1 MADGAGL
8 FDLLRSSIPAP
19 GSGLRVPNPQA
30 GSALVPTDPLL
41 EMQRVAAAQRI
52 AGARPTPPSTTAIPL
67 PPVQT
72 SQALVRV
79 PPQAMNPR
87 LEALRRLATLVN
99 LAESGP
105 ALAMLPVAIADDNTN
120 YGRIKYTGS
129 FGGPSFATNP
139 YASGG
144 NIVLNKRGVPQEVK
158 PSKGMSYSEYAES
171 QRKQNASAQSAPQST
186 QPRTQQQGRPSGSQR
201 ATPQVEPQSSQMN
214 AQDLLALPQ
223 PFTPGMQNVI
233 DRVTGMNIGYDV
245 QDLLGNRLRAGMG
258 NSPTRSSAQP
268 SVGAT
273 SPTTR
278 VTSPRQ
284 PTQSQGNV
292 RAVAPTRFP
301 NVSGKVPSG
310 DWYVNDVGDETRDD
324 IGAFGRTALGNL
336 PEDTWV
342 WTSPTTQNK
351 YNEKDDSWSRRT
363 VGGKSTTNKPSKPN
377 TVQGQP
383 QKQGSLRT
391 VSPAQASNKATAT
404 QETSP
409 RITQAEKPS
418 ATQKST
424 PVAKAEPSGEALSY
438 FRKNKQS
445 AGWDALGT
453 AVSLVQRSL
462 SPDKGGLKSRAEYDR
477 LLRGSENFKKLDGD
491 EQQRVRQA
499 FAQWMNEQTIFKGK
513 A

>member
-41 EMQRVAAAQRI
+41 EMQRIAAAQRI
-52 AGARPTPPSTTAIPL
+52 AGARPTPPSATPIPL

-72 SQALVRV
+72 SQALARV

-87 LEALRRLATLVN
+87 LEALRRLAALVN

-129 FGGPSFATNP
+129 SGGPSFATNP

-186 QPRTQQQGRPSGSQR
+186 QPRTQQQDRPSGTQR
-201 ATPQVEPQSSQMN
+201 ATPQVEPQVSQMN

-223 PFTPGMQNVI
+223 PFTPGMQNVM
-233 DRVTGMNIGYDV
+233 DRVTGMNIAYDV

-258 NSPTRSSAQP
+258 NSPTRSTAQP

-273 SPTTR
+273 APATR
-278 VTSPRQ
+278 GTSPRQ
-284 PTQSQGNV
+284 PTQAQGNA
-292 RAVAPTRFP
+292 RTVAPTQTQSKSSA
-301 NVSGKVPSG
+301 VAEGKPTGPQSAKSAPKQEG
-310 DWYVNDVGDETRDD
+310 NQP
-324 IGAFGRTALGNL
+324 TA
-336 PEDTWV
+336 
-342 WTSPTTQNK
+342 Q
-351 YNEKDDSWSRRT
+351 
-363 VGGKSTTNKPSKPN
+363 KP
-377 TVQGQP
+377 
-383 QKQGSLRT
+383 
-391 VSPAQASNKATAT
+391 
-404 QETSP
+404 
-409 RITQAEKPS
+409 
-418 ATQKST
+418 T
-424 PVAKAEPSGEALSY
+424 PVEKAEPSGEALAY
-438 FRKNKQS
+438 YRKNKSS

>member
-52 AGARPTPPSTTAIPL
+52 AGGRPTPPSTTAIPL

-171 QRKQNASAQSAPQST
+171 QRKQNATAQSAPQST
-186 QPRTQQQGRPSGSQR
+186 QPRTQQQGRLSGTQQ

-258 NSPTRSSAQP
+258 NSPTRSSALP

-292 RAVAPTRFP
+292 RAVAPTQTQ
-301 NVSGKVPSG
+301 GKASAVA
-310 DWYVNDVGDETRDD
+310 E
-324 IGAFGRTALGNL
+324 
-336 PEDTWV
+336 
-342 WTSPTTQNK
+342 
-351 YNEKDDSWSRRT
+351 
-363 VGGKSTTNKPSKPN
+363 GKSTGPQSAKSAPKQEGS
-377 TVQGQP
+377 QP
-383 QKQGSLRT
+383 TAQKQ
-391 VSPAQASNKATAT
+391 
-404 QETSP
+404 
-409 RITQAEKPS
+409 
-418 ATQKST
+418 T
-424 PVAKAEPSGEALSY
+424 PVEKAEPSGEALAY
-438 FRKNKQS
+438 YRKNKSS

-477 LLRGSENFKKLDGD
+477 LLRGSDNFKKLDGD